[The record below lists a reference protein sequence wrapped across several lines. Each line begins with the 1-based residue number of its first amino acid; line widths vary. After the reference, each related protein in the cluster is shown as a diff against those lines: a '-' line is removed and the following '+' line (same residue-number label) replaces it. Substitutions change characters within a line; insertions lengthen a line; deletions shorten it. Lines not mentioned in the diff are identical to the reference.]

1 MLGARGYNMKIFNAV
16 TSDVKEIYN
25 LIEMY
30 AKEGVV
36 LPLSLLSLYQYLQ
49 CLYVMKEGEEV
60 VGVAGLHVL
69 GEDLAEVRSL
79 VVSHTYAGKGIG
91 RMLVN
96 HVMNEAVKIKV
107 NRVISLTYETDFFQK
122 CGFDFVNKES
132 LPEKVWI
139 DCRLCPKFDCCDEVA
154 MIRHVG

>member
-1 MLGARGYNMKIFNAV
+1 MKICNAV
-16 TSDVKEIYN
+16 TSDVKEIYS
-25 LIEMY
+25 LIEVY

-36 LPLSLLSLYQYLQ
+36 LPRSLLSLYQYLQ
-49 CLYVMKEGEEV
+49 CLYVMKEEGEI

-96 HVMNEAVKIKV
+96 HVMNEAAKIKV
-107 NRVISLTYETDFFQK
+107 SRVISLTYETEFFQK
-122 CGFDFVNKES
+122 CGFDFVNRDV

-139 DCRLCPKFDCCDEVA
+139 DCRHCPKVDYCDEVA
-154 MIRHVG
+154 MIRYVG